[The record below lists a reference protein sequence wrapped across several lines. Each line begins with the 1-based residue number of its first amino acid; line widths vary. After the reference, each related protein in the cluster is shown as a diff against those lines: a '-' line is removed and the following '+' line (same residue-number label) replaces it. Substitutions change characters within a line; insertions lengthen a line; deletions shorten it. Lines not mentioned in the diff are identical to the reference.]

1 MKVFA
6 AAAADDNVVHLR
18 TRSPV
23 LGLHLLAEWYG
34 CPRSDAIKRA
44 DHLRQVCLQLVR
56 EACFTVV
63 SSLFEQFEPGGV
75 VGTIVLADAHI
86 AIHTWPDTG
95 FVAVDV
101 YACHLNETN
110 RARSMHLLASLR
122 EVLRPVWVNT
132 TELNRG
138 VPDGTAPD

>member
-1 MKVFA
+1 MKASAV
-6 AAAADDNVVHLR
+6 AAADDNVVHLR

-23 LGLHLLAEWYG
+23 VGLHVLAEWYG

-44 DHLRQVCLQLVR
+44 DHLRQLCLQLVR
-56 EACFTVV
+56 QAGFDVV

-75 VGTIVLADAHI
+75 VGTIVLADAHV
-86 AIHTWPDTG
+86 AIHTWPETG

-101 YACHLNETN
+101 YACHLDETN
-110 RARSMHLLASLR
+110 RARSMRLLASLR

-132 TELNRG
+132 TEVNRG